1 MSDDLG
7 CLGLRALGGAP
18 GRAPALGKFVTAG
31 ATPQPA
37 DGITAMDLSDDEIAV
52 ARLPNEVAFGID
64 ASSRVEVGSLH
75 DVLL

>member
-1 MSDDLG
+1 MPSVALASEP
-7 CLGLRALGGAP
+7 LGLHQAVPQRSAHTSP
-18 GRAPALGKFVTAG
+18 QVRPP
-31 ATPQPA
+31 PQPA